1 MVEQLDDCSKVTV
14 WGQGGWWRVGWQRN
28 GSCYP
33 TVRTEGGGR
42 GAADQLAYTDA
53 DTVRQIIIIRG
64 EFWREKSVCMSV
76 STITKQQLAISCY
89 IWRSFCAHFLPPAK

>member
-1 MVEQLDDCSKVTV
+1 MIVAKSLFGVRGV
-14 WGQGGWWRVGWQRN
+14 GGGLVGREMEVATPL
-28 GSCYP
+28 C
-33 TVRTEGGGR
+33 VLRGGGR
-42 GAADQLAYTDA
+42 GATDQLAYTDA